1 MGKIYEKADAEV
13 MSLLHDVIAEY
24 HPELASLD
32 LEIGVTM
39 VTPNVNNK
47 GVVVGSAIMLHGAP
61 AAACI
66 RLVTL
71 KERIHNGLD
80 AAIDIDKERWDGY
93 GEANRRALLDHE
105 LTHLVIVRDGDGVM
119 KTHDDMRPKLAM
131 RPDDFTLTGF
141 HEVIERHGKDAIE
154 FQSIKTVTSR
164 WEQQL
169 FDWAGDGST
178 GSKRGKKAHAA

>member
-1 MGKIYEKADAEV
+1 MSKIYEKADADV
-13 MSLLHDVIAEY
+13 MAILDDVMQEY

-32 LEIGVTM
+32 LAIGVTM
-39 VTPNVNNK
+39 VTPNINEK
-47 GVVVGSAIMLHGAP
+47 GEPTGPAITLHGAP

-66 RLVTL
+66 KLV
-71 KERIHNGLD
+71 KIKDRIHNGLD
-80 AAIDIDKERWDGY
+80 AAIDIDKERWENYSDG
-93 GEANRRALLDHE
+93 ERRALLDHE

-141 HEVIERHGKDAIE
+141 HEVIERHGTDAIE
-154 FQSIKTVTSR
+154 FQSIKTVSKR

-169 FDWAGDGST
+169 FAWGETLEAV
-178 GSKRGKKAHAA
+178 A